1 MSLAD
6 TTASRLLAE
15 LPTPPG
21 CGGHENCDRVTHAL
35 VAASLLV
42 VIGVL
47 LVGLIMWRRRR

>member
-6 TTASRLLAE
+6 MIGSLLLSE

-21 CGGHENCDRVTHAL
+21 CGGQKHCDQVTHAL

-47 LVGLIMWRRRR
+47 LVGLITWRRRR